1 MILQRDSYNATYF
14 ETDLPNVSRD
24 ASEKNQFVVNSG
36 IRRLTPLETE
46 RLQAFPDNWTAKG
59 IDDNGN
65 EVEISDTQR
74 YKMTG
79 NAVTTSVIAHFERA
93 FERLIRE

>member
-1 MILQRDSYNATYF
+1 MWRDSFRQKYIESEIAAPVRTC
-14 ETDLPNVSRD
+14 ETLR
-24 ASEKNQFVVNSG
+24 NQLVSG

-74 YKMTG
+74 YKMCG
-79 NAVTTSVIAHFERA
+79 NAVTTSVIAHFARA
-93 FERLIRE
+93 LIRASGVER